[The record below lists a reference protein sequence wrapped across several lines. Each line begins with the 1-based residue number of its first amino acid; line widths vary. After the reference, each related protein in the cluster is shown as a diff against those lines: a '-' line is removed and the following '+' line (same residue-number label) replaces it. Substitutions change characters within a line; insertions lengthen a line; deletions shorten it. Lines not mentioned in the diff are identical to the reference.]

1 MASSLYF
8 LSYIFFSSCYL
19 QDVACKEITK
29 QFHVDENK
37 EVNTQDIIE
46 TRVLC
51 FCCNDKTTT
60 DILIRTTSFWS
71 LVLYKFLIIIA
82 TWVICT
88 KPIGVLNGIFCK
100 LFMKILSGNLIN
112 LIALYPWSLQ
122 KWYFYWCRLSS

>member
-37 EVNTQDIIE
+37 EVNNQDIIE

-60 DILIRTTSFWS
+60 DILIRTTSF
-71 LVLYKFLIIIA
+71 
-82 TWVICT
+82 
-88 KPIGVLNGIFCK
+88 
-100 LFMKILSGNLIN
+100 
-112 LIALYPWSLQ
+112 
-122 KWYFYWCRLSS
+122 